1 MIGAQARWDTRGRQ
15 AQKILWGIGRY
26 LLILLFLAFFIFPIF
41 WIVSTSLKVPSEY
54 FNSPPTYLPRQPHLN
69 HYIRGLT
76 VVGGLKALRD
86 SIIIS
91 GTATLLTVIIGAT
104 VAYSMARFRT
114 GGARL
119 SRWFLAQRMMPPVVM
134 ILPIFLLLRTVRL
147 LDTHLGLILL
157 YTVFN
162 LSLCV
167 WMLRSYFI
175 DIPAEIEESAL
186 VDGASRVQVLRHI
199 TLPLVAGGLSATTV
213 FVFIFAWT
221 EFLFALVLT
230 RNRVLT
236 LPVLVSR
243 FFGVETVE
251 WGVAS
256 ALAVI
261 ATVPAVILG
270 LLVRRHFVRGITMG
284 AVKD

>member
-1 MIGAQARWDTRGRQ
+1 MIGFQGRWKTRGRR
-15 AQKILWGIGRY
+15 AQQVVWWVMRY
-26 LLILLFLAFFIFPIF
+26 LLVLAFLFFFVFPIF
-41 WIVSTSLKVPSEY
+41 WIVSTSFKVPSEY
-54 FNSPPTYLPRQPHLN
+54 THSPPIYLPSQPHLN

-76 VVGGLKALRD
+76 VVGGVKALRD

-91 GTATLLTVIIGAT
+91 GCATLLTVLIGAT

-134 ILPIFLLLRTVRL
+134 ILPIFLLFRTVRL
-147 LDTHLGLILL
+147 LDTHVGLILL

-167 WMLRSYFI
+167 WMLRSYFL

-186 VDGASRVQVLRHI
+186 VDGASRIQVLRHI

-213 FVFIFAWT
+213 FVFIFSWT

-284 AVKD
+284 AVK

>member
-1 MIGAQARWDTRGRQ
+1 VV
-15 AQKILWGIGRY
+15 RY
-26 LLILLFLAFFIFPIF
+26 LLILVFLVFFLFPIL
-41 WIVSTSLKVPSEY
+41 WIFFTSFKLPEECTH
-54 FNSPPTYLPRQPHLN
+54 SPPIYLPQHPHIN
-69 HYIRGLT
+69 HYIRGLG
-76 VVGGLKALRD
+76 VAGGARALRD
-86 SIIIS
+86 SLIIS
-91 GTATLLTVIIGAT
+91 SSATFLTVAIGAT
-104 VAYSMARFRT
+104 VAYSMARFNT

-119 SRWFLAQRMMPPVVM
+119 SRWFLAQRMMPPVIM
-134 ILPIFLLLRTVRL
+134 ILPIFLLFRMVRL
-147 LDTHLGLILL
+147 IDTHVGLILL
-157 YTVFN
+157 YTLLN
-162 LSLCV
+162 LPLCV

-175 DIPAEIEESAL
+175 EIPAEIEESAL
-186 VDGASRVQVLRHI
+186 VDGASRMQVLRHI
-199 TLPLVAGGLSATTV
+199 TLPLAAGGLSATTV
-213 FVFIFAWT
+213 FVFIFSWT

-243 FFGVETVE
+243 FFGVETSE

-256 ALAVI
+256 ALAVV